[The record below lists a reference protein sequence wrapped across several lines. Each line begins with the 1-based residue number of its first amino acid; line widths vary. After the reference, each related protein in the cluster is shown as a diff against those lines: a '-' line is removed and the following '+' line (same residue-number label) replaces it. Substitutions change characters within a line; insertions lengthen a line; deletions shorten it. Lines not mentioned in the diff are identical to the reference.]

1 VTFRPVGRFRLTLR
15 TITVA
20 VAAVIVILLA
30 FIGTTGSLTGAVTV
44 SKAWSAAGI
53 SVWIRPE

>member
-1 VTFRPVGRFRLTLR
+1 MTFRPVGRFRLTLR

-30 FIGTTGSLTGAVTV
+30 SLTQQPGNM
-44 SKAWSAAGI
+44 
-53 SVWIRPE
+53 